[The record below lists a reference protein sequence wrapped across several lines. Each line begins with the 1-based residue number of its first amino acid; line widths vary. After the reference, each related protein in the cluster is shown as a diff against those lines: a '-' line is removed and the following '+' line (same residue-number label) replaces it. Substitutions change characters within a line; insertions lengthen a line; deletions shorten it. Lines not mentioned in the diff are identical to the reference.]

1 MRHVGFELWQVKAG
15 TIFDN
20 ILVTDDPAYA
30 SKFAQETW
38 GAMKDGEKAMMD
50 EVEQRRQKAEAD
62 EALAKAAADAA
73 KAKED
78 TPEDAAADDEDDD
91 DADYTHDEL

>member
-1 MRHVGFELWQVKAG
+1 LRHVGFELWQVKAG

-38 GAMKDGEKAMMD
+38 GAMKDGEKAMM
-50 EVEQRRQKAEAD
+50 
-62 EALAKAAADAA
+62 
-73 KAKED
+73 ED

-91 DADYTHDEL
+91 DDADYTHDEL